1 MLQFKRSIKDEFCF
15 SLASIALIWQF
26 LFLYVPLIILLIN
39 GFWGHSNPSQP
50 SGFSFAHYSWIF
62 SFLFLKILF
71 NSFFLAFQ
79 TTLICLIMAYPLAY
93 FLVFKMSKVRETAL
107 LMLILP
113 SWTNIVIQ
121 IYSWFF
127 LLKQDGFF
135 SLFFCKIGILSHP
148 MHMLNNGLATL
159 IVMVYCY
166 LPFMTL
172 PIYSSLFKIK
182 KSFLEAS
189 ADLGANRY
197 LTLKKIVFPLS
208 IHGVLTG
215 IFLVFIPAFGEFAI
229 PEFMGGAKKMFWGNL
244 ITSKF
249 MDYCDW
255 RSGAAVTCGGIIFVL
270 LFFLLFYS
278 FYKFLRFVK
287 GLLYF

>member
-1 MLQFKRSIKDEFCF
+1 MGKISRSIKNEFCF
-15 SLASIALIWQF
+15 SLASVAIIWQF
-26 LFLYVPLIILLIN
+26 LFLYIPLLILLIN
-39 GFWGHSNPSQP
+39 GFWGHSDSVQS
-50 SGFSFAHYSWIF
+50 SGFSFAYYSWIF
-62 SFLFLKILF
+62 SFIFLKILF
-71 NSFFLAFQ
+71 NSFFLALQ
-79 TTLICLIMAYPLAY
+79 TTLICLMVAYPLAY
-93 FLVFKMSKVRETAL
+93 FLVFKISRVREMAL

-135 SLFFCKIGILSHP
+135 SLLFYKMGFLSQP
-148 MHMLNNGLATL
+148 VHMLNNGLATL

-182 KSFLEAS
+182 RSLLEAS

-208 IHGVLTG
+208 VHGVLTG
-215 IFLVFIPAFGEFAI
+215 VFLVFIPAFGEFAI

-249 MDYCDW
+249 MNYCDW

-270 LFFLLFYS
+270 LIFLLFYS
-278 FYKFLRFVK
+278 FYRFLRFIK